1 MDSGFRRRRARDP
14 EGEWGGDRSNGTIRR
29 QRTEADGPI
38 ATRTP
43 NSPIIPTP
51 HPPPPLY
58 RIRTYSETFTNEP
71 PRSAAPFLP
80 LGLLNTETEQY
91 LKGLFVIPKINTL
104 RNLYDID
111 RSYFIPSNET
121 AAERERREHA
131 SELLAPHVPPYFA
144 QLQAR
149 LIKHLIVLTRMRHSF
164 RRLAGRFLQA
174 AINRQPLAQTDSITL
189 EPIVQPLTVYD
200 MTHRCRH
207 CFEAK
212 PLMIHIHNQLLYSA
226 GGFNSSQMPR
236 NPLTNLPFRLE
247 QLTSIVAQLK
257 SYGHVTWPILAFAQ
271 TNFAI
276 AKFRI
281 LHEPALRYTAIMN
294 YIYVEPPQYVAEELV
309 DFIIVYANIHKS
321 PLLTTDIN
329 MLTFAATHF
338 SADPYLMCW
347 RRLYRVAL
355 FYNIMTTT
363 STTYDTPDM
372 MLQRKTILNLSRI
385 LLLNVGQ
392 YIRECRQKHK
402 RAVDSYQQQQMLV
415 LQAIMNVYAGED
427 DEEAVDGED
436 ELDSEDA
443 DDEEE
448 DVPLDNEAIQD
459 DEDSE
464 ADSTS

>member
-1 MDSGFRRRRARDP
+1 MDSGFRRRRRAPDP
-14 EGEWGGDRSNGTIRR
+14 EREWGGDRPIQR
-29 QRTEADGPI
+29 QRIETV
-38 ATRTP
+38 ATQA
-43 NSPIIPTP
+43 PTP
-51 HPPPPLY
+51 APEY
-58 RIRTYSETFTNEP
+58 RIRTYSEIFTNDP

-80 LGLLNTETEQY
+80 LGHLNTETEQY

-104 RNLYDID
+104 RRLYDID
-111 RSYFIPSNET
+111 RSYFVPSNET
-121 AAERERREHA
+121 AAERERREKA
-131 SELLAPHVPPYFA
+131 TELLAPHVPPYFA

-149 LIKHLIVLTRMRHSF
+149 LIKHLIVLTRMRLSL
-164 RRLAGRFLQA
+164 RRLANRFLQA
-174 AINRQPLAQTDSITL
+174 VINRQPLAQTDAITL
-189 EPIVQPLTVYD
+189 EPIEQPLTVYD

-207 CFEAK
+207 AFEAK

-257 SYGHVTWPILAFAQ
+257 SYGHVTWPILAFTQ
-271 TNFAI
+271 TNFSI

-321 PLLTTDIN
+321 PLLITDIN

-355 FYNIMTTT
+355 FYNLMTTT
-363 STTYDTPDM
+363 STTYYTHDM
-372 MLQRKTILNLSRI
+372 LIQRKTIMNLSRI

-392 YIRECRQKHK
+392 YVRECRQKHK
-402 RAVDSYQQQQMLV
+402 QAVDSYQQQQMLV
-415 LQAIMNVYAGED
+415 LQAIMNVYD
-427 DEEAVDGED
+427 DVDD
-436 ELDSEDA
+436 EDA
-443 DDEEE
+443 DDE
-448 DVPLDNEAIQD
+448 
-459 DEDSE
+459 DEDEAVQEAVDSE
-464 ADSTS
+464 DEMDNDS